1 MSVHFHKKAIGALTI
16 VLIASTCWSDDVHL
30 NDGSVVQGSVTIEE
44 DGDQRIYV
52 IRGSDGVTLRIPAS
66 RIREIAFTPD
76 AIEDKSRTS
85 NDVTPPV
92 VPSPTSLTQKRTS
105 RDPSAPIAFGL
116 AAGVTIYFVDKAMAN
131 SGGISLPVLGG

>member
-1 MSVHFHKKAIGALTI
+1 M
-16 VLIASTCWSDDVHL
+16 
-30 NDGSVVQGSVTIEE
+30 
-44 DGDQRIYV
+44 

-66 RIREIAFTPD
+66 RIREIVFTPD
-76 AIEDKSRTS
+76 AREDKSRTS

-116 AAGVTIYFVDKAMAN
+116 AAGATIYFVDKAMAD
-131 SGGISLPVLGG
+131 SGGIRLPVLGGLVVLLVAAATGGDDPPPVAAGFTPSTVTLAYRF